1 MPQPSPAGPKPDPQ
15 ASKRFDPSSI
25 ERPEPA
31 LLTYYMLCSACGLI
45 LFPFIFIPYWFKYIT
60 LRYKLDDEGVSMT
73 CGLLFKKEVHLT
85 YRRIQDIHVTRNLF
99 HRWLGL
105 SAISVQTASGS
116 AGAEMVIEGVANPE
130 ALRDFL
136 YTKMRGA
143 RGDHDDDPLTPPTD
157 APADESLALLHEIRD
172 ELRAARLAL
181 EARR

>member
-1 MPQPSPAGPKPDPQ
+1 MPQPGTANPPDDRAPT
-15 ASKRFDPSSI
+15 FDPASI
-25 ERPEPA
+25 ERPEPE
-31 LLTYYMLCSACGLI
+31 LLTYYTLCAACTLI
-45 LFPFIFIPYWFKYIT
+45 GFPFVFIPYWFKYLT

-85 YRRIQDIHVTRNLF
+85 YRRIQDIHVSRNLF

-105 SAISVQTASGS
+105 SAISIQTASGS

-143 RGDHDDDPLTPPTD
+143 RGDHDDDPSTPPLD
-157 APADESLALLHEIRD
+157 APADETLALLHEIRD

-181 EARR
+181 EARS